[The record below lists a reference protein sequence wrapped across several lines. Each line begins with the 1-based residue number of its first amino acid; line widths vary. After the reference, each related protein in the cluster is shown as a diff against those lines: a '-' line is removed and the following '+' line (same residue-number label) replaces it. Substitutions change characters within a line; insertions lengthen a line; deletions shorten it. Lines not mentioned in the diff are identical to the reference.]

1 MSRENKKSDFLFIS
15 NKKRVD
21 LERKISFRM
30 LYVFIFFKYS
40 SYARSDCCE
49 LLEYWPI

>member
-1 MSRENKKSDFLFIS
+1 MSRKIKKSDFLFIT

-30 LYVFIFFKYS
+30 LYVFIFFKYT

-49 LLEYWPI
+49 LLEYWSI